1 MYVMIVQGSAG
12 GLAWHF
18 GVSVPTRSRI
28 NNFYEDYNKKN
39 PVRASVYKTEEG
51 IAMIGNVDLNDPEV
65 KKILDS
71 IDTKVDE

>member
-1 MYVMIVQGSAG
+1 M
-12 GLAWHF
+12 
-18 GVSVPTRSRI
+18 
-28 NNFYEDYNKKN
+28 
-39 PVRASVYKTEEG
+39 YKTEEG